1 MNAAGKLHILDARD
15 ASGFRQAGVLSWRD
29 FAELASGVRRWLD
42 AQAVRGP
49 LRRKVFSTFV
59 EMTYNVLSH
68 STPLSPDP
76 DATRT
81 DRSVEATIALGTT
94 GTELW
99 VATENLV
106 DQERANVLSERLRQL
121 ATLGPTEQRD
131 LYRGRLLARDR
142 TAAAIPPGNNA
153 GLGLITIARDVKRP
167 LEFSLVPV
175 RTGELFIFSLKATV

>member
-1 MNAAGKLHILDARD
+1 MNAAGKLYTLDARD
-15 ASGFRQAGVLSWRD
+15 AAGFRQAGVLSWRD

-42 AQAVRGP
+42 AQAIRGP
-49 LRRKVFSTFV
+49 LRRKAFSTFV

-68 STPLSPDP
+68 ATPLSPDP
-76 DATRT
+76 EATRS
-81 DRSVEATIALGTT
+81 DRSVEATIALGTA

-99 VATENLV
+99 VVTENLV
-106 DQERANVLSERLRQL
+106 DKERARVLSERLHQL
-121 ATLGPTEQRD
+121 ATLGPAEQKT

-142 TAAAIPPGNNA
+142 AAPAIPPGNNA

-175 RTGELFIFSLKATV
+175 RTGELLIFSLKATV